1 MAYNT
6 LRAITRI
13 RNVGCR
19 ARKSRQGVGG
29 TREDGREQGQV
40 FAVRKRRD
48 KDETGNK
55 RITDQAASQTQQ
67 VGGLVSL
74 LYSTT
79 SKGSHRKIT
88 TTRWFNFAFGHVRT
102 IRGVVLKNLCDW

>member
-1 MAYNT
+1 MLAVEHE
-6 LRAITRI
+6 R
-13 RNVGCR
+13 VG
-19 ARKSRQGVGG
+19 KELVEPEKMGG
-29 TREDGREQGQV
+29 EQGQV

-102 IRGVVLKNLCDW
+102 IRE